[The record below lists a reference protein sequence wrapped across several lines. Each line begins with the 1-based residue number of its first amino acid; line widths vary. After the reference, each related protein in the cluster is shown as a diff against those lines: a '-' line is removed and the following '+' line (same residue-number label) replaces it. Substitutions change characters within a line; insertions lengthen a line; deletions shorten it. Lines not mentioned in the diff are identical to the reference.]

1 MWYPSLEFIEPF
13 REFKFCDLFEC
24 YFWFFHSKLKHNFC
38 SDLTSKQYW
47 FQNNIVKFESLHKS
61 RVLKSSVHFSILC
74 CSPKWNLFKLLLEL
88 TFFWL
93 VGTTCYRILPIKFLE
108 MSLPFCMCT
117 FSLSLSLS
125 LIWISASL
133 YIYTHIWFKIVTL
146 VYLHTITYTANI
158 IVFLVRG
165 YSEIQTSWVCIGD
178 FGLHLSISLQRNTLM
193 LFSGQSFF
201 SMYCVGRSNTDG
213 NFEHRNVPH
222 GGKRK
227 QPVEF
232 VLVVW
237 TDFMLCLLYI

>member
-93 VGTTCYRILPIKFLE
+93 VGTTCNRILPIKFPDRLGKHRHLCE
-108 MSLPFCMCT
+108 HAGFRGITQFSAKITLQKNILIFEFVEHELHLKEKKRKSPQIQLWKYQMSDAT
-117 FSLSLSLS
+117 KTQKS
-125 LIWISASL
+125 LISSV
-133 YIYTHIWFKIVTL
+133 IYF
-146 VYLHTITYTANI
+146 
-158 IVFLVRG
+158 
-165 YSEIQTSWVCIGD
+165 
-178 FGLHLSISLQRNTLM
+178 
-193 LFSGQSFF
+193 
-201 SMYCVGRSNTDG
+201 
-213 NFEHRNVPH
+213 
-222 GGKRK
+222 
-227 QPVEF
+227 QP
-232 VLVVW
+232 
-237 TDFMLCLLYI
+237 